1 MGGCGWLRMVEDG
14 CGWLRADVSGIL
26 GDFWAVVDGC
36 GWLWVILGG
45 C

>member
-1 MGGCGWLRMVEDG
+1 MVADG
-14 CGWLRADVSGIL
+14 CGWLRAVVSGIL